1 MNYGSKPIF
10 KPEEMRAAFHPDSF
24 VRQVLLMHVSLYM
37 TEPTESSCCSRRM
50 LSFSNIYAHNAWL
63 LLSPSSLC
71 CDWSLGSVPL
81 VTSLTDTKNLYSVA
95 LYVSLAALVLRILL
109 PKQNRYIVY

>member
-1 MNYGSKPIF
+1 MLNLI
-10 KPEEMRAAFHPDSF
+10 DSSF
-24 VRQVLLMHVSLYM
+24 IVHVHSHF
-37 TEPTESSCCSRRM
+37 SHRM

-81 VTSLTDTKNLYSVA
+81 VTSPTDTKNLYSVA
-95 LYVSLAALVLRILL
+95 LYVSLAVLLLRTLLSRQSRYSVLIESMITSILSD
-109 PKQNRYIVY
+109 